1 MNHNDIPSLTLPS
14 LQRMPHPAE
23 QDITHV
29 LFDMDGL
36 LLDTEPLYT
45 AATEAIA
52 ARHGST
58 EPSGLPL
65 AFTWDLKVRQMG
77 LPSDKLAELI
87 VRELRLPISPEQ
99 YSIEAREIQE
109 ETFPGCSL
117 MPGAESLV
125 RYLSSQP
132 GIQIAVATSSP
143 RQTYEMKTA
152 RHQELF
158 SLFHHVVCGS
168 SDPEV
173 KAGKPAP
180 DIFQVCASRFP
191 GPTPHPASCLVLED
205 SPAGVRA
212 ALAAGMRCLMVPDPR
227 MFETPDHIPDG
238 VTLVI
243 KSLDDMKPADLM
255 AACNAYW

>member
-1 MNHNDIPSLTLPS
+1 
-14 LQRMPHPAE
+14 MPHPAE
-23 QDITHV
+23 EAVTHV

-45 AATEAIA
+45 AATEAVA

-58 EPSGLPL
+58 DPSGLPL

-77 LPSDKLAELI
+77 LPSHKLAELI
-87 VRELRLPISPEQ
+87 VQEMKLPISPEQ
-99 YSIEAREIQE
+99 YTVEARKIQE
-109 ETFPGCSL
+109 ETFPSCSL
-117 MPGAESLV
+117 LPGAEALV
-125 RYLSSQP
+125 RYLSAQP
-132 GIQIAVATSSP
+132 SIEIAVATSSP
-143 RQTYEMKTA
+143 RETYELKTS
-152 RHQELF
+152 RHRELF

-173 KAGKPAP
+173 KEGKPAP

-191 GPTPHPASCLVLED
+191 GPAPHPASCLVLED

-212 ALAAGMRCLMVPDPR
+212 ALAAGMRCLMVPDTR
-227 MFETPDHIPDG
+227 MFDTPQHIPKG

-243 KSLDDMKPADLM
+243 RSLEELKPEELM